1 MPEPVK
7 LSRERWASL
16 CRATPMIVGGF
27 DLLSGKP
34 QTETLHYVD
43 RDSITISEPREIDG
57 ITFLPAEYVPADDGS
72 HVEYRFRNG
81 SSIAVG

>member
-7 LSRERWASL
+7 LSRERWEML
-16 CRATPMIVGGF
+16 KRAKTAFTGHALGDIAAIVSVTAANRLG
-27 DLLSGKP
+27 LL
-34 QTETLHYVD
+34 TV
-43 RDSITISEPREIDG
+43 SEPIEIDG